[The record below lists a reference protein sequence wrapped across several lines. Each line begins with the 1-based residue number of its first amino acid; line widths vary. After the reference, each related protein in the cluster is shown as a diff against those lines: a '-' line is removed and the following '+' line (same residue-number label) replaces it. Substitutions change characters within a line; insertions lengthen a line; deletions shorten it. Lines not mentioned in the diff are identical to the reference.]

1 LPIESIKEGRLWLR
15 KGIKPLLSGQ
25 PDEILLAG
33 KRAAVLDYKFGASRV
48 SDPGE
53 NFQLAVY
60 SLLAARSDDA
70 IGEVTCQILS
80 PVYDFKPYTYIVL
93 TKRTA
98 PSLKQTNN

>member
-70 IGEVTCQILS
+70 IGAMPPGCVGGGCGISSQGTGIGQRMVNPL
-80 PVYDFKPYTYIVL
+80 
-93 TKRTA
+93 
-98 PSLKQTNN
+98 